1 MFFTIKDLYF
11 KLFYLLY
18 LIMKALTFFVCLGSI
33 ILAWCTIS
41 HPKEENIATP
51 PEQITQLST
60 NDTLLFKSTYEAL
73 NNTKPYML
81 VPEQLN
87 IHILD
92 FSGVQEFLE
101 SGSGILYFWFPSCP
115 WCRNLLPNLFEVM
128 KENQILD
135 LYVFDPKEIRDEKVL
150 GTGGELII
158 KKATSPEY
166 QYLLNKLNHL
176 LPIYEGLNDP
186 QIKRLY
192 VPLLVVI
199 KNGEIVWSHFNTL
212 EEQEDPNI
220 TLTNDQKNKLK
231 QLLNQAISPILSQSC
246 WINNPAC

>member
-18 LIMKALTFFVCLGSI
+18 FMMKALTFLVCLGSI

-41 HPKEENIATP
+41 HPKEENRVIKT
-51 PEQITQLST
+51 ENSSQISK
-60 NDTLLFKSTYEAL
+60 NDTVLFKSSYEAL

-128 KENQILD
+128 EENQILD

-150 GTGGELII
+150 GTGWELII

-166 QYLLNKLNHL
+166 Q
-176 LPIYEGLNDP
+176 
-186 QIKRLY
+186 
-192 VPLLVVI
+192 
-199 KNGEIVWSHFNTL
+199 
-212 EEQEDPNI
+212 
-220 TLTNDQKNKLK
+220 
-231 QLLNQAISPILSQSC
+231 
-246 WINNPAC
+246 

>member
-11 KLFYLLY
+11 NLFYLLY

-33 ILAWCTIS
+33 ILTWCNIF
-41 HPKEENIATP
+41 HPKEENRVINT
-51 PEQITQLST
+51 ENSSQISK
-60 NDTLLFKSTYEAL
+60 NDTVLFKSSYEAL

-101 SGSGILYFWFPSCP
+101 NWSGILYFWFPSCP

-128 KENQILD
+128 EENQISD
-135 LYVFDPKEIRDEKVL
+135 LYVFDPKEIRDEKAL

-176 LPIYEGLNDP
+176 LPAYEGLNDP

-212 EEQEDPNI
+212 EEQEDPN
-220 TLTNDQKNKLK
+220 TALNENQKKKLK
-231 QLLNQAISPILSQSC
+231 QLLNKAITPLLSPSC
-246 WINNPAC
+246 WINSPAC